1 MSTIIVIPCYKV
13 KKKISKVINK
23 SLKFAK
29 KIIIIDD
36 KCPQQT
42 GNFVKKNYKSKKIL
56 VLFNKKNIGVGG
68 AVKRGY
74 EEALKLKAKY
84 IIKIDGD
91 DQMNPKYI
99 PLLLKNIKNLNADYC
114 KGNRFF
120 SLDIINKMPFI
131 RLVGNFFLSIISMF
145 STGYWNIFDFTNG
158 YTAISAKALKKLKLS
173 KISNNFFFETDMIF
187 YLYLNNLKVKD
198 VKIPAI
204 YNNSES
210 NLIISK
216 IFIYFIKGN
225 IINFLN
231 RIYAVYFKK
240 FFFIKFLFI
249 FFLLLF
255 SYYLKIFLYFLI
267 LFLFIFFIIVLFNIL
282 YRKND

>member
-1 MSTIIVIPCYKV
+1 
-13 KKKISKVINK
+13 
-23 SLKFAK
+23 
-29 KIIIIDD
+29 
-36 KCPQQT
+36 
-42 GNFVKKNYKSKKIL
+42 
-56 VLFNKKNIGVGG
+56 
-68 AVKRGY
+68 
-74 EEALKLKAKY
+74 
-84 IIKIDGD
+84 
-91 DQMNPKYI
+91 
-99 PLLLKNIKNLNADYC
+99 
-114 KGNRFF
+114 
-120 SLDIINKMPFI
+120 
-131 RLVGNFFLSIISMF
+131 
-145 STGYWNIFDFTNG
+145 
-158 YTAISAKALKKLKLS
+158 
-173 KISNNFFFETDMIF
+173 MIF

-267 LFLFIFFIIVLFNIL
+267 LFLFIFFIIDLFNIP